1 MSVETIWQRYQQEG
15 YSAICDLPFETAEG
29 AFYRA
34 ILAFG
39 ENDLTR
45 AVAAATYATE
55 HEPENLVY
63 AQSAEYLRRVIEG
76 GKAAVYVE
84 GEAFAAFVRGG
95 GNVNLYELTSSA
107 LRLVYGNY
115 EMLSLLDVGVG
126 DGMALLPALTKN
138 IVQLDL
144 IEPSEAML
152 AQTTNQLDAWKVS
165 YRAHHGT
172 IQDFMEIGKETGYST
187 TWDVIQATWS
197 LQSLPPDQR
206 PAVFEWLRRHGK
218 RLLIAEFD
226 VPNFPN
232 MFGPERVRHIL
243 DRYQRGL
250 AECEDDGGH
259 VAQGFLIPVMFGY
272 FDRTGDRT
280 NYEGP
285 IQDWIDGL
293 RAAGFTSVEKRLI
306 YEYWWADSYL
316 LDAE

>member
-1 MSVETIWQRYQQEG
+1 MSVEKFWQIYQREG
-15 YSAICDLPFETAEG
+15 YSGVRDLPYELAEG

-34 ILAFG
+34 ILAFS
-39 ENDLTR
+39 ENDFTK
-45 AVAAATYATE
+45 AAAAANFAAD
-55 HEPENLVY
+55 HDPENPVY
-63 AQSAEYLRRVIEG
+63 VQSAEYLRRVVEG
-76 GKAAVYVE
+76 GKSGVYVE

-95 GNVNLYELTSSA
+95 GNVNLYEAASNA
-107 LRLVYGNY
+107 LRLAYGNY

-152 AQTTNQLDAWKVS
+152 AQTTNQLDAWKVP

-172 IQDFMEIGKETGYST
+172 IQEFMEIGKETGYST
-187 TWDVIQATWS
+187 AWDVIQATWS
-197 LQSLPPDQR
+197 LQSLPPETRQS
-206 PAVFEWLRRHGK
+206 VLEWMRRHGK
-218 RLLIAEFD
+218 RLLVAEFD
-226 VPNFPN
+226 VPHFPN
-232 MFGPERVRHIL
+232 QYGPERVRHIL

-250 AECEDDGGH
+250 AEYVDDGGY

-280 NYEGP
+280 NHEGP
-285 IQDWIDGL
+285 IQEWIDGL
-293 RAAGFTSVEKRLI
+293 HAAGFKRVEKRLL